1 MAVFYGSLLQRNKND
16 KAQFFCPSSLLRD
29 EGKQKG
35 AEGIDMKCAQ
45 QQQKTLESTQPFA
58 EW

>member
-1 MAVFYGSLLQRNKND
+1 MAAFYGSLLQKNKND
-16 KAQFFCPSSLLRD
+16 KAQFFCPSLLRD

-45 QQQKTLESTQPFA
+45 QQQQALESTQPFA
-58 EW
+58 EG